1 MEDTLEIVEFNACNV
16 KELFMKPSDEK
27 RTQKA
32 ILAYKLW
39 GVLNITRALIVKFEQ
54 NASKQSMVFSVN
66 ALIYK

>member
-16 KELFMKPSDEK
+16 KELFIYDGK
-27 RTQKA
+27 RTHKA

-39 GVLNITRALIVKFEQ
+39 SVLNITRAPIVKLEQ